1 MGSGRG
7 QGGYD
12 PPSGKAPIH
21 VPEVSQFR
29 RGSFMGTIK
38 NVIPTTTSCPTNFLV
53 LLLRKVDSSIK
64 TQTFPVSLTENPKF
78 LFFSNRN
85 PNKLLPPSGSLEP
98 PPGKFPPPPLVK
110 SHLLPFRNLTHC
122 YWNINTSALNYMK

>member
-1 MGSGRG
+1 MGSGQG

-12 PPSGKAPIH
+12 PPSGKAPFH
-21 VPEVSQFR
+21 VPEISQFR
-29 RGSFMGTIK
+29 RGSFMGTIN

-78 LFFSNRN
+78 LFFPIETPTSCCPLREAWNLRQAN
-85 PNKLLPPSGSLEP
+85 
-98 PPGKFPPPPLVK
+98 PPPPLVK
-110 SHLLPFRNLTHC
+110 SHLLSFRNLAHY